1 MNFKKDNYIIVK
13 NVLNKDVCDIAYNYL
28 LLKRKVANYFF
39 EKKFISEFDQMH
51 GDWNDAQVP
60 NTYCLYGD
68 ILMETLLTTIKPK
81 MEKITNLKLIETYAY
96 TRVYKKGDVLEKHT
110 DRFSCEV
117 SATLNLGGDK
127 WPIYLKN
134 KNKKIKADLNSGD
147 MLVYKGEILEHWRD
161 SFKGENCGQVFLHY
175 NDLSSNNAELNKYD
189 TRPFLGLPSFFKR

>member
-13 NVLNKDVCDIAYNYL
+13 NVLSKNVCDVAYNYL

-39 EKKFISEFDQMH
+39 EKKFISEFDQTH
-51 GDWNDAQVP
+51 GVWNDPQVP
-60 NTYCLYGD
+60 NTYSLYGD

>member
-13 NVLNKDVCDIAYNYL
+13 NVLSKDVCDVAYNYL

-39 EKKFISEFDQMH
+39 EKKFISEFDQTH
-51 GDWNDAQVP
+51 GVWNDPQVP
-60 NTYCLYGD
+60 NTYSLYGD